1 MAAARG
7 NPRILA
13 FVCSWHPMAAADN
26 AGVDG
31 RSYGTATAI
40 VPVDCAGVVSA
51 AAILR
56 AFSSDVDGVLITA
69 CGRGDCHYSNGNES
83 CERVVQETRDLM
95 GLAGLAPQRLRLD
108 LSSDVDGGRFVALLD
123 EFAVELAGLNGRAGR
138 ERPAPPRSA
147 KKRPSRAKATARKKP
162 AKASKAKAT
171 ARKKP
176 AKASKAKA
184 TARRKPA
191 KAAAGK
197 KPAKASKAKRAAATK
212 TAAGKRTSRKKNAA
226 AGKKSATRVKKKVAP
241 KKSAARAKRKR

>member
-26 AGVDG
+26 AGADG
-31 RSYGTATAI
+31 RSYGTGTAI

-138 ERPAPPRSA
+138 ERPAPSRSA
-147 KKRPSRAKATARKKP
+147 RKKPSRAKKKPTRPKKTKAAARRKPAKASKAKAAAAKKP
-162 AKASKAKAT
+162 AKASKAKA
-171 ARKKP
+171 AAAKKP

-184 TARRKPA
+184 
-191 KAAAGK
+191 AAAK
-197 KPAKASKAKRAAATK
+197 KPAKAKRVAATK
-212 TAAGKRTSRKKNAA
+212 TASGKRTSRKKSAA
-226 AGKKSATRVKKKVAP
+226 AGKKSP
-241 KKSAARAKRKR
+241 ARAKRKR

>member
-1 MAAARG
+1 
-7 NPRILA
+7 
-13 FVCSWHPMAAADN
+13 MAAADN
-26 AGVDG
+26 AGADG

-56 AFSSDVDGVLITA
+56 AFSSDVDGVLIAA
-69 CGRGDCHYSNGNES
+69 CGSGDCHYSNGNES

-138 ERPAPPRSA
+138 ERPAPSRSA
-147 KKRPSRAKATARKKP
+147 GKKPSRPK
-162 AKASKAKAT
+162 KAKAT

-176 AKASKAKA
+176 AKAKRAA
-184 TARRKPA
+184 TKKTATGKRTSRK
-191 KAAAGK
+191 KSAAAGK
-197 KPAKASKAKRAAATK
+197 KPAKASKAKAAA
-212 TAAGKRTSRKKNAA
+212 RKK
-226 AGKKSATRVKKKVAP
+226 P
-241 KKSAARAKRKR
+241 AARAKRKR

>member
-26 AGVDG
+26 AGADG

-56 AFSSDVDGVLITA
+56 AFSSDVDGVLIAA
-69 CGRGDCHYSNGNES
+69 CGSGDCHYSNGNES
-83 CERVVQETRDLM
+83 CERIVQETRDLM

-138 ERPAPPRSA
+138 ERPAPSRSA
-147 KKRPSRAKATARKKP
+147 GKKPSRAKKAKATARKKP

-176 AKASKAKA
+176 AKAKRAAAKKTA
-184 TARRKPA
+184 TGKRTSRK
-191 KAAAGK
+191 KSVAAGK
-197 KPAKASKAKRAAATK
+197 KPAKAAA
-212 TAAGKRTSRKKNAA
+212 RKK
-226 AGKKSATRVKKKVAP
+226 P
-241 KKSAARAKRKR
+241 AARAKRKR

>member
-26 AGVDG
+26 AGADG
-31 RSYGTATAI
+31 RSYGTGTAI

-138 ERPAPPRSA
+138 ERPAPSRSA
-147 KKRPSRAKATARKKP
+147 RKKPSRAKKKPTRPKKTKAAARRKP
-162 AKASKAKAT
+162 AKASKAKA
-171 ARKKP
+171 AAAKKP
-176 AKASKAKA
+176 AKA
-184 TARRKPA
+184 
-191 KAAAGK
+191 
-197 KPAKASKAKRAAATK
+197 KRVAATK
-212 TAAGKRTSRKKNAA
+212 TASGKRTSRKKSAA
-226 AGKKSATRVKKKVAP
+226 AGKKSP
-241 KKSAARAKRKR
+241 ARAKRKR

>member
-13 FVCSWHPMAAADN
+13 FVCSWHPLAAADN
-26 AGVDG
+26 AGADG

-40 VPVDCAGVVSA
+40 VPVDCAGAVSA

-56 AFSSDVDGVLITA
+56 AFSSNVDGVLIAA
-69 CGRGDCHYSNGNES
+69 CGTGDCHYSNGNES

-108 LSSDVDGGRFVALLD
+108 LSSDVDGERFVALLD

-138 ERPAPPRSA
+138 ERPAPRTSA
-147 KKRPSRAKATARKKP
+147 KKGPSRAKKAKAAARKKP
-162 AKASKAKAT
+162 AKART
-171 ARKKP
+171 
-176 AKASKAKA
+176 
-184 TARRKPA
+184 
-191 KAAAGK
+191 AAAK
-197 KPAKASKAKRAAATK
+197 K
-212 TAAGKRTSRKKNAA
+212 TAARKRTSA
-226 AGKKSATRVKKKVAP
+226 KKSAAGG

>member
-1 MAAARG
+1 
-7 NPRILA
+7 
-13 FVCSWHPMAAADN
+13 MAAADN
-26 AGVDG
+26 AGADG

-56 AFSSDVDGVLITA
+56 AFSSDVDGVLIAA

-138 ERPAPPRSA
+138 ERPAPSRSA
-147 KKRPSRAKATARKKP
+147 GKKPSRAKKVKATARKKP
-162 AKASKAKAT
+162 AKAKAT

-176 AKASKAKA
+176 AKAKRAA
-184 TARRKPA
+184 TKKTATGKRTSRK
-191 KAAAGK
+191 KSAAAGK
-197 KPAKASKAKRAAATK
+197 KPAKASKAKAAA
-212 TAAGKRTSRKKNAA
+212 RKK
-226 AGKKSATRVKKKVAP
+226 P
-241 KKSAARAKRKR
+241 AARAKRKR

>member
-7 NPRILA
+7 NPKILA

-26 AGVDG
+26 AGADG
-31 RSYGTATAI
+31 RSYGTGTAI

-56 AFSSDVDGVLITA
+56 AFSSDVDGVLIAA
-69 CGRGDCHYSNGNES
+69 CGSGDCHYSNGNES

-138 ERPAPPRSA
+138 ERPASSRSA
-147 KKRPSRAKATARKKP
+147 GKKPSRAKKTKAAVGRKP
-162 AKASKAKAT
+162 AKASKAQVA
-171 ARKKP
+171 ARRKP
-176 AKASKAKA
+176 AKASKAQA
-184 TARRKPA
+184 AARRKPA
-191 KAAAGK
+191 
-197 KPAKASKAKRAAATK
+197 KAKRAAATK
-212 TAAGKRTSRKKNAA
+212 TASGKRTSRKKSAA
-226 AGKKSATRVKKKVAP
+226 AGKKSP
-241 KKSAARAKRKR
+241 ARAKRKR

>member
-56 AFSSDVDGVLITA
+56 AFSSDVDGVLIAA
-69 CGRGDCHYSNGNES
+69 CGSGDCHYSNGNES
-83 CERVVQETRDLM
+83 CERVVRQTRDLM

-108 LSSDVDGGRFVALLD
+108 LSSDVDGGRFVALLE
-123 EFAVELAGLNGRAGR
+123 EFAVELAGLNGRKGR
-138 ERPAPPRSA
+138 ERPAPSRSA
-147 KKRPSRAKATARKKP
+147 KKKSA
-162 AKASKAKAT
+162 
-171 ARKKP
+171 
-176 AKASKAKA
+176 
-184 TARRKPA
+184 
-191 KAAAGK
+191 
-197 KPAKASKAKRAAATK
+197 KAKRAARKTPAKAKKAAGKVPAKAKRAARKTPAKAKKVAAKK
-212 TAAGKRTSRKKNAA
+212 TAAGKRTSRKMSAP
-226 AGKKSATRVKKKVAP
+226 AGKKSAARVKKKVAP

>member
-1 MAAARG
+1 LAAARG

-108 LSSDVDGGRFVALLD
+108 LSSDVDGGRFVDLLD

-147 KKRPSRAKATARKKP
+147 KKRPSRAKAAARKKP
-162 AKASKAKAT
+162 AKASKAKAA

-184 TARRKPA
+184 AARRKPT
-191 KAAAGK
+191 
-197 KPAKASKAKRAAATK
+197 KAKRAAATK

>member
-108 LSSDVDGGRFVALLD
+108 LSSDVDGGRFVDLLD

-147 KKRPSRAKATARKKP
+147 KKRPSR
-162 AKASKAKAT
+162 AKAT

>member
-26 AGVDG
+26 AGADG
-31 RSYGTATAI
+31 RSYGTGTAI

-56 AFSSDVDGVLITA
+56 AFSSDVDGVLIAA
-69 CGRGDCHYSNGNES
+69 CGSGDCHYSNGNES

-95 GLAGLAPQRLRLD
+95 GLAGLAPERLRLD

-138 ERPAPPRSA
+138 ERPAPSRSA
-147 KKRPSRAKATARKKP
+147 GKKPSRAKKTKAAARRKP
-162 AKASKAKAT
+162 AKASKAQA
-171 ARKKP
+171 A
-176 AKASKAKA
+176 
-184 TARRKPA
+184 ARRKPA
-191 KAAAGK
+191 
-197 KPAKASKAKRAAATK
+197 KAKRAAATK
-212 TAAGKRTSRKKNAA
+212 TASGKRTSRKKSAA
-226 AGKKSATRVKKKVAP
+226 AGKKSP
-241 KKSAARAKRKR
+241 ARAKRKR